1 MAGTLPIKNANN
13 LKIYFNNS
21 SKYACQL
28 TRPLKF
34 KRFPQSQARK
44 KSHGQRQLSSTRT
57 TKPPRNQA
65 SKRPVIPFKGEVMNQ
80 IGENK
85 KKQRNIE

>member
-1 MAGTLPIKNANN
+1 MPPLPATQGTWIMAGTLPIKNANN

-28 TRPLKF
+28 TKPLKF

-44 KSHGQRQLSSTRT
+44 KLSRHGLTFSLWDNQT
-57 TKPPRNQA
+57 TKEPSYRIA
-65 SKRPVIPFKGEVMNQ
+65 SNSR
-80 IGENK
+80 
-85 KKQRNIE
+85 